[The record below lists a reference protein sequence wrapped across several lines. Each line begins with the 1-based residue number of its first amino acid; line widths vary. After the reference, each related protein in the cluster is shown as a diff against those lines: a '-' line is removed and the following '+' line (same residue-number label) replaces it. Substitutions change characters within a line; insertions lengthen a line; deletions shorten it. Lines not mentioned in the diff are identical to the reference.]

1 MRKEDLE
8 TVIGL
13 EVHVELSTES
23 KAFCRCS
30 TAFGAEPNTQV
41 CPVCLGLPGAL
52 PVLNK
57 RVLEYAIKTG
67 LALNCSIA
75 SQSKFDRKNYFYPD
89 LPKAYQISQF
99 DQPIAYDGYVDI
111 TVDGQARRIGV
122 KRVHMEEDAGKLIHT
137 GDDIATAT
145 SSLVDLNRAGVPL
158 IEIVTEPDIR
168 SPEEAR
174 LYLTKLKTIIQ
185 YLGVS
190 DCKMEE
196 GSLRCD
202 ANLSVRPR
210 GSNKLGTKS
219 EIKNMN
225 SFRAV
230 FRGLSFEEERQKE
243 AFLAGEEIVQE
254 TRHWDES
261 RGITV
266 GMRSKEEAQ
275 DYRYF
280 PDPDLP
286 PLAIDPTW
294 VEDIRAD
301 LPELPD
307 VRVARFI
314 KEYGLPD
321 YDAEVL
327 TTSQRVADFYDDCV
341 RLHADPKAVSNWIM
355 SEVLRLLNAEG
366 KELDETPLTPEHV
379 TKVLKLMDE
388 GVISGRI
395 AKDVFEETFHT
406 GRDPEEIVK
415 ERGLV
420 QISDEDEL
428 GRIVAEVL
436 EANPNVVEDYRN
448 GKDKALGYLIGQVMK
463 ATRGKAN
470 PQMVNRLF
478 KEKL

>member
-89 LPKAYQISQF
+89 LPKAYQLSQF

>member
-89 LPKAYQISQF
+89 LPKAYQLSQF

-366 KELDETPLTPEHV
+366 KELEETPLTPEHV

>member
-210 GSNKLGTKS
+210 GSSKLGTKS

-243 AFLAGEEIVQE
+243 AFLAGEEILQE

-366 KELDETPLTPEHV
+366 KELEETPLTPEHV

>member
-210 GSNKLGTKS
+210 GSSKLGTKS

>member
-243 AFLAGEEIVQE
+243 AFLAGEEILQE

-366 KELDETPLTPEHV
+366 KELEETPLTPEHV

>member
-210 GSNKLGTKS
+210 GSSKLGTKS

-243 AFLAGEEIVQE
+243 AFLAGEEILQE

>member
-366 KELDETPLTPEHV
+366 KELEETPLTPEHV

>member
-210 GSNKLGTKS
+210 GSSKLGTKS

-366 KELDETPLTPEHV
+366 KELEETPLTPEHV